1 MGRRSDGE
9 RTHGA
14 ILEEAA
20 RLATVEGIGGLSL
33 SRLADEVGM
42 SKSGLFAHFK
52 SKESLQLEVL
62 EHARQRFI
70 DSVMRPALAAPR
82 GRTRLDTLFDH
93 WLTWTND
100 ELNGGC
106 IFVAA
111 ASELDDRPGPVRDS
125 LVRSERDWLDSI
137 ATIAGTAVSE
147 GEFRSDVDVEQF
159 AYELHGI
166 MLSHH
171 HASRLLRDERAP
183 ERARR
188 AYESLVEAASRP
200 T

>member
-1 MGRRSDGE
+1 MRKGE
-9 RTHGA
+9 ETRQA
-14 ILEEAA
+14 ILDDAIQVASQDGLRGLTIGQLAA
-20 RLATVEGIGGLSL
+20 HIE
-33 SRLADEVGM
+33 M

-52 SKESLQLEVL
+52 SKESLQLDVL

-137 ATIAGTAVSE
+137 ATIASTAVSE

>member
-1 MGRRSDGE
+1 MAVRKGE
-9 RTHGA
+9 ETRQA
-14 ILEEAA
+14 ILDEAIQVA
-20 RLATVEGIGGLSL
+20 SQDGLRGLTIGQLAAHIE
-33 SRLADEVGM
+33 M

>member
-1 MGRRSDGE
+1 MAVRKGE
-9 RTHGA
+9 ETRQA
-14 ILEEAA
+14 ILDEAIQVA
-20 RLATVEGIGGLSL
+20 SQDGLRGLTIGQLAAHIE
-33 SRLADEVGM
+33 M

-188 AYESLVEAASRP
+188 AYESLVEAASHP

>member
-1 MGRRSDGE
+1 MRKGE
-9 RTHGA
+9 ETRQA
-14 ILEEAA
+14 ILDEAIQVA
-20 RLATVEGIGGLSL
+20 SQDGLRGLTIGQLAAHIE
-33 SRLADEVGM
+33 M

-82 GRTRLDTLFDH
+82 GRTRLDTLFDR

-111 ASELDDRPGPVRDS
+111 ASELDDRPGPVHDS

-137 ATIAGTAVSE
+137 ATIAGTAISE

-171 HASRLLRDERAP
+171 HASRLLRDQRAP

>member
-1 MGRRSDGE
+1 MAVRKGE
-9 RTHGA
+9 ETRQA
-14 ILEEAA
+14 ILDEAIQVA
-20 RLATVEGIGGLSL
+20 SQDGLRGLTIGQLAAHIE
-33 SRLADEVGM
+33 M

-137 ATIAGTAVSE
+137 TTIAGTAVSE

>member
-1 MGRRSDGE
+1 MRKGE
-9 RTHGA
+9 QTRQA
-14 ILEEAA
+14 ILDDAIQVASQDGLRGLTIGQLAA
-20 RLATVEGIGGLSL
+20 HIE
-33 SRLADEVGM
+33 M

>member
-1 MGRRSDGE
+1 MRKGE
-9 RTHGA
+9 ETRQA
-14 ILEEAA
+14 ILDEAIQVA
-20 RLATVEGIGGLSL
+20 SQDGLRGLTIGQLAAHIE
-33 SRLADEVGM
+33 M

-111 ASELDDRPGPVRDS
+111 ASELDDRPGPVRDA

-137 ATIAGTAVSE
+137 ATIAGTAISE

-200 T
+200 A

>member
-1 MGRRSDGE
+1 MVVRKGEETRR
-9 RTHGA
+9 A
-14 ILEEAA
+14 ILDEAIQVA
-20 RLATVEGIGGLSL
+20 SQDGLRGLTIGQLAAHIE
-33 SRLADEVGM
+33 M

-70 DSVMRPALAAPR
+70 DSVMRPAFASPR
-82 GRTRLDTLFDH
+82 GRRRLDTLFDH

-111 ASELDDRPGPVRDS
+111 ASELDDRPGPVRDA

-137 ATIAGTAVSE
+137 ATIAGTAVAE
-147 GEFRSDVDVEQF
+147 GEFRDDVDVEQF

-171 HASRLLRDERAP
+171 HATRLLHDGRAP

>member
-1 MGRRSDGE
+1 MRKGE
-9 RTHGA
+9 ETRQA
-14 ILEEAA
+14 ILDEAIQVA
-20 RLATVEGIGGLSL
+20 SQDGLRGLTIGQLAAHIE
-33 SRLADEVGM
+33 M

-111 ASELDDRPGPVRDS
+111 ASELDDRPGPVRDA

-137 ATIAGTAVSE
+137 ATIAGTAVAE

>member
-1 MGRRSDGE
+1 MRKGE
-9 RTHGA
+9 ETRQA
-14 ILEEAA
+14 ILDEAIQVA
-20 RLATVEGIGGLSL
+20 SQDGLRGLTIGQLAAHIE
-33 SRLADEVGM
+33 M

-111 ASELDDRPGPVRDS
+111 ASELDDRPGPVRDA

-137 ATIAGTAVSE
+137 ATIAGTAVAE

-188 AYESLVEAASRP
+188 AYESVVEAASRP

>member
-1 MGRRSDGE
+1 MRKGE
-9 RTHGA
+9 ETRQA
-14 ILEEAA
+14 ILDEAIQVA
-20 RLATVEGIGGLSL
+20 SQDGLRGLTIGQLAAHIE
-33 SRLADEVGM
+33 M

-70 DSVMRPALAAPR
+70 DSVMRPAFAAPR
-82 GRTRLDTLFDH
+82 GLKRLDTLFDR

-137 ATIAGTAVSE
+137 ATIAGTAVAE
-147 GEFRSDVDVEQF
+147 GEFRSDLDVEQF

-171 HASRLLRDERAP
+171 HASRLLRDLRAP

-188 AYESLVEAASRP
+188 SYESLVAAASRP

>member
-1 MGRRSDGE
+1 MRKGE
-9 RTHGA
+9 ETRQA
-14 ILEEAA
+14 ILDEAIQVA
-20 RLATVEGIGGLSL
+20 SQDGLRGLTIGQLAAHIE
-33 SRLADEVGM
+33 M

-52 SKESLQLEVL
+52 SKESLQREVL

-111 ASELDDRPGPVRDS
+111 ASELDDRPGPVRDA

-137 ATIAGTAVSE
+137 ATIAGTAISE

>member
-1 MGRRSDGE
+1 MRKGE
-9 RTHGA
+9 ETRQA
-14 ILEEAA
+14 ILDEAIQVA
-20 RLATVEGIGGLSL
+20 SQDGLRGLTIGQLAAHIE
-33 SRLADEVGM
+33 M

-70 DSVMRPALAAPR
+70 DSVMRPAFAAPR
-82 GRTRLDTLFDH
+82 GLKRLDTLFDR

-137 ATIAGTAVSE
+137 ATIAGTAVAE
-147 GEFRSDVDVEQF
+147 GEFRSDLDVEQF

-171 HASRLLRDERAP
+171 HASRLLRDPRAP

-188 AYESLVEAASRP
+188 SYESLVAAAGRP